1 MPTMLSH
8 AAPASPL
15 LPDQTLA
22 QTPSAT
28 PQKRNIILCKIETQS
43 IVIVGGQAKLE
54 LGGA

>member
-8 AAPASPL
+8 AAPAGPL

-22 QTPSAT
+22 QAPSAT